1 MRAAITCIVLGASLG
16 VASAQPS
23 PDENPLAGPPPTTPN
38 QPATPSAPPPPP
50 PPPAPPPMGARMGEV
65 PTSLAFGIG
74 VGYTFST
81 SLETPNTVTVRLRL
95 PGGLSF
101 EPILRLVHTGETTTM
116 AGASTTSSDT
126 EFGLGTNVIWPLW
139 HHGRAE
145 FSLLGQIAFD
155 TDTNTPDTS
164 MSGTNKVTTTFGLGY
179 GIEIAFWF
187 THHVMLSLDATNPII
202 QFSDTET
209 NMMNMMPVKDSTT
222 TVGLVHDP
230 VVALVIHLFD

>member
-23 PDENPLAGPPPTTPN
+23 PDENPLAGPPPTTT
-38 QPATPSAPPPPP
+38 QPATPPAPPPPP
-50 PPPAPPPMGARMGEV
+50 PAAPPMVPRMSDT
-65 PTSLAFGIG
+65 PTALAFGIG

-101 EPILRLVHTGETTTM
+101 EPILRLVHTGETATTGGM
-116 AGASTTSSDT
+116 STTSSDT

-139 HHGRAE
+139 HHGRTE

-164 MSGTNKVTTTFGLGY
+164 MSGDNKVTTTFGLGY

-202 QFSDTET
+202 QFSDTTT
-209 NMMNMMPVKDSTT
+209 NTTGMMPVKDSTT
-222 TVGLVHDP
+222 TIGLVHDP